1 MSLSSLIS
9 RSKPKHRA
17 VDKVAELKQK
27 LKDQEAET
35 VSAFGQLIGAA
46 DTIAIL
52 EADLADVRAMRAEA
66 EQVVVR
72 LDADLRDRTA
82 ERDQARDD
90 LAAARA
96 LLAPFLAA
104 EANANAVTVPAPER
118 DTSRFEDQAT
128 APIDVR
134 ELRNRFTAGPVVSL
148 HHSPQ
153 AADPTHIPAPAA

>member
-1 MSLSSLIS
+1 MSLNLGIR

-17 VDKVAELKQK
+17 ADKVAELERQ
-27 LKDQEAET
+27 LKDQQAET

-52 EADLADVRAMRAEA
+52 EADLADVRAKRAEA
-66 EQVVVR
+66 EQVVVC

-82 ERDQARDD
+82 ERDQARDEIRQ
-90 LAAARA
+90 LHAQ
-96 LLAPFLAA
+96 LAPFLAA
-104 EANANAVTVPAPER
+104 EANANAVTVPPSER
-118 DTSRFEDQAT
+118 DTTRFEDQAT